1 MQVIADGKGELVVLR
16 RPEKKVKAYKYLPCL
31 YCFAMVRRNAYTAHG
46 NDCKLKPSERVQG
59 NSAHSALMLLA
70 PYLVENEKKSM
81 DIILQGMKEKETS
94 KNTGMKN

>member
-1 MQVIADGKGELVVLR
+1 MR

-31 YCFAMVRRNAYTAHG
+31 YCFAMVRRNAYTAHVK
-46 NDCKLKPSERVQG
+46 DCKLKPSERVQG

-81 DIILQGMKEKETS
+81 DIILQGMKETS
-94 KNTGMKN
+94 KNSGTKK